1 MFERIICQTKVD
13 ATQQNI
19 FDFKP
24 FPGGVYTIDFD
35 IEFQKETKTIN
46 QFISKGSNKQS
57 WFSDTFVI
65 FI

>member
-13 ATQQNI
+13 ATQQNVKP

-24 FPGGVYTIDFD
+24 FPGDFD
-35 IEFQKETKTIN
+35 IEVEFQKETKTIN